1 MPAAAS
7 SMRNA
12 GESREDLTTAPGNPT
27 TSDRDTGT
35 SDGRTLLRHPG
46 KTILVFSLVLAPLA
60 IVPYVL
66 VRRQVLGLR
75 KEIADLRKVNGVAIK
90 EMNMCTQ
97 EMSQQ
102 RAAAIEKAVEMQK
115 KNRTILS
122 AVKSEVEAS
131 RKAVEESGVRLENI
145 ENDLSEL
152 SEAVEDMNREAAI
165 RASDHK
171 NMLSVANTVAKERE
185 ARAQAWRNWMITT
198 MREEK
203 QRRDDTSAA
212 LGGSLADIAAFMQE
226 VEIRQGWTPR
236 PDVDDGRGIERARQ
250 LAKRLL
256 DETATAKQHMEE
268 TNGTSAEA
276 TEKESIHE
284 NESRP

>member
-1 MPAAAS
+1 M
-7 SMRNA
+7 
-12 GESREDLTTAPGNPT
+12 
-27 TSDRDTGT
+27 
-35 SDGRTLLRHPG
+35 
-46 KTILVFSLVLAPLA
+46 K
-60 IVPYVL
+60 
-66 VRRQVLGLR
+66 
-75 KEIADLRKVNGVAIK
+75 
-90 EMNMCTQ
+90 C
-97 EMSQQ
+97 
-102 RAAAIEKAVEMQK
+102 
-115 KNRTILS
+115 
-122 AVKSEVEAS
+122 
-131 RKAVEESGVRLENI
+131 
-145 ENDLSEL
+145 
-152 SEAVEDMNREAAI
+152 EAAI
-165 RASDHK
+165 RSSDHK

-198 MREEK
+198 MQMLREEK

-236 PDVDDGRGIERARQ
+236 PDDGRGIERARQ

-284 NESRP
+284 NESRS